1 MEESSVRTKIVDQI
15 QHIMTGAIIKNRRFL
30 DDEQLIRSE
39 QLEVME
45 EIFNANV
52 RDSEIKELSSHFAAV
67 LRNDHPCHLAIWGKT
82 GTGKTLT
89 VSYFLN
95 LLVQMCQDKNIAVR
109 FEHLDLS
116 NPRPCFRALNDLA
129 CLLNATKRYQ
139 KIGRAHV

>member
-67 LRNDHPCHLAIWGKT
+67 SRNDHPCHLAIWGKT
-82 GTGKTLT
+82 GT
-89 VSYFLN
+89 
-95 LLVQMCQDKNIAVR
+95 
-109 FEHLDLS
+109 
-116 NPRPCFRALNDLA
+116 
-129 CLLNATKRYQ
+129 
-139 KIGRAHV
+139 